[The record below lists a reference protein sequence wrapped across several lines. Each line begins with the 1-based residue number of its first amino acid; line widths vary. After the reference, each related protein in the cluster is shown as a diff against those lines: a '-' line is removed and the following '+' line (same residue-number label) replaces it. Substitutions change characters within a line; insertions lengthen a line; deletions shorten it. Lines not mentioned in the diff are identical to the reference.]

1 MNPLAGLS
9 DEEIRQM
16 DVRELLDRFRR
27 MPRETGPVT
36 LSDAYLRRIDR
47 QEASPANA
55 PGADKSWVSRSIEEF
70 DRTMKQAVL
79 LPRP

>member
-1 MNPLAGLS
+1 MNPVEGLS
-9 DEEIRQM
+9 DEEVLRM

-36 LSDAYLRRIDR
+36 VSDAYLRRVDR

-55 PGADKSWVSRSIEEF
+55 PGADKSWVPRCIDEAA
-70 DRTMKQAVL
+70 RLWAGAV
-79 LPRP
+79 RVR